1 MHNICT
7 RMTLMN
13 TYSLQRIVIA
23 CLAVMALAMPI
34 GAQSPEHCSNNK
46 GTVRV
51 EPNVVAGLIAWIV
64 AKTEWVVQEP
74 PTICFATDTQLAEM
88 AYGGEGKPN
97 DLTINALYAPK
108 SHIVYLS
115 EKWNPDDL
123 RDRSYLL
130 HELIHH
136 LQALNNVKALCLAAY
151 ERPTFEL
158 QLEWLREQGIQ
169 DPYKFLDIDEFTIM
183 LISACPD

>member
-1 MHNICT
+1 MTVHRPKRT
-7 RMTLMN
+7 VFTGFAVMTL
-13 TYSLQRIVIA
+13 L
-23 CLAVMALAMPI
+23 LGMPI
-34 GAQSPEHCSNNK
+34 GVPSSEDWSIHKETCQL
-46 GTVRV
+46 V
-51 EPNVVAGLIAWIV
+51 PNVVTGLITWII

-74 PTICFATDTQLAEM
+74 PTICFATNTQLVEM
-88 AYGGEGKPN
+88 AYGGKGKSN
-97 DLTINALYAPK
+97 DLTIKALYAPK
-108 SHIVYLS
+108 SHVVYLS

-136 LQALNNVKALCLAAY
+136 LQALNNVKAPCLAAN

-169 DPYKFLDIDEFTIM
+169 DPYKFLDIDELTIS
-183 LISACPD
+183 LISVCPY